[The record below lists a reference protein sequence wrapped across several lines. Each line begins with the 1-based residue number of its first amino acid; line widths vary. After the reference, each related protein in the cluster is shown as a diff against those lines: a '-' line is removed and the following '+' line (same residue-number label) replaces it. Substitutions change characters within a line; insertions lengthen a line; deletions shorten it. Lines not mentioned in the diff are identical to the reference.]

1 MLTGT
6 DLVSLLDVVNMRR
19 KTHPDCRVA
28 YHDVMPHAEGPAG
41 AFSLAVVSQ
50 IAFRPQPP
58 AADAPPAH
66 LQTRVAATVPVSAW
80 DGHYSGLVWS
90 LKWAQNG
97 LSPVRPQV
105 VMLADVTIKPG
116 HSLVLN

>member
-6 DLVSLLDVVNMRR
+6 DLVSLLVTLSTKGGRR
-19 KTHPDCRVA
+19 TRCRVA
-28 YHDVMPHAEGPAG
+28 YHDVVPQAEGPAG

-116 HSLVLN
+116 HSLLLN

>member
-1 MLTGT
+1 MGVLSATPLRS
-6 DLVSLLDVVNMRR
+6 LVFDDE
-19 KTHPDCRVA
+19 P
-28 YHDVMPHAEGPAG
+28 
-41 AFSLAVVSQ
+41 
-50 IAFRPQPP
+50 PP

-90 LKWAQNG
+90 VKWAQNG

-105 VMLADVTIKPG
+105 VMLTDVTNKPG
-116 HSLVLN
+116 HSLLLNWTFYCRFNHHNIELTIA